1 MDCPK
6 PKVCEPCE
14 KCPRCKV
21 CQEDRRQ
28 KIMDAAAF
36 DDEEEE
42 DDCPQVPN
50 LTSSLRQN
58 PCFPFQY
65 VMTTFDAGGIG
76 NKMSEYATL
85 VAVTS
90 MTGYTPG
97 LSEVNE
103 HSHGSLFC
111 WSVFSQ
117 VLYDE
122 LSAAFPN
129 LAHQVVNLT
138 DECKDLRKYV
148 DTSKIAHFDSF
159 LQFGVRKFTHIRL
172 VNYPNAVRLYDK
184 MYGIIKHLFTF
195 QPE

>member
-1 MDCPK
+1 MFQGEEVECPK

-28 KIMDAAAF
+28 KIMDEAAF

-50 LTSSLRQN
+50 LTSSLREN

-76 NKMSEYATL
+76 NKMSEYASL
-85 VAVTS
+85 VAITS

-97 LSEVNE
+97 LSEVTRSE
-103 HSHGSLFC
+103 
-111 WSVFSQ
+111 
-117 VLYDE
+117 
-122 LSAAFPN
+122 
-129 LAHQVVNLT
+129 
-138 DECKDLRKYV
+138 
-148 DTSKIAHFDSF
+148 
-159 LQFGVRKFTHIRL
+159 
-172 VNYPNAVRLYDK
+172 
-184 MYGIIKHLFTF
+184 
-195 QPE
+195 